1 MTISPTLFKDY
12 DIRGIFP
19 DQLHEEAVY
28 QVARAFVVVKGVK
41 QVAIGRD
48 MRLSSPTLAAAA
60 IRGVIDQG
68 AEAIDLGLVSTDEL
82 YFAVAH
88 YGFESGAMITASHN
102 PADYNGMKFCLA
114 NAVPVSLSTGLSEVR
129 DLVLAERIP
138 PAQQTGSIRRLDPLL
153 DYARKMHTFVDISAL
168 RPLRVVIDA
177 SNGMAGK
184 IVPEVFKDLAI
195 HVIPLYFDLDGRFP
209 HHLASPLEPE
219 NLHDLQEAVRTHQAD
234 LGAFFD
240 GDADRMLL
248 VDEHGEILDGSMI
261 VLLVSHSLLQKHPG
275 SSILYNLI
283 CSRSVPELIERE
295 GGRAVRTRVGH
306 SFIKAQMRA
315 ENAIFGG
322 EHSGHFYYRD
332 FWFADSG
339 MISLLICLEIFS
351 RERKPVSEVVKS
363 LDKRCRSGELNSQVS
378 DSSVKLA
385 MIKRHYR
392 DGQID
397 ELDGVTV
404 QYDTWWFNVRPS
416 NTEPLLRLN
425 VEADTCEEMVQHRD
439 EILQLIR
446 N

>member
-1 MTISPTLFKDY
+1 
-12 DIRGIFP
+12 
-19 DQLHEEAVY
+19 
-28 QVARAFVVVKGVK
+28 
-41 QVAIGRD
+41 
-48 MRLSSPTLAAAA
+48 
-60 IRGVIDQG
+60 
-68 AEAIDLGLVSTDEL
+68 
-82 YFAVAH
+82 
-88 YGFESGAMITASHN
+88 
-102 PADYNGMKFCLA
+102 
-114 NAVPVSLSTGLSEVR
+114 VR